1 MLTPSI
7 RSHTSNTS
15 PLPKCYNPEAIGI
28 HQFFI
33 INESNFLK
41 RERYDDTWVSCE
53 SCLSWI
59 NISKHL
65 TLERVLKL
73 AFSVNTVLDRVIL
86 QRDFHLFK
94 KVVQEPHV
102 CLLCFNCVRE
112 EGIGLVWVHLFLRG
126 PFHTDDERC
135 LWDVLL
141 DNSACFFI
149 VLKTETA
156 SLLNQIRFS
165 FMQIPKGHVKSPK
178 TN

>member
-1 MLTPSI
+1 MLQFW
-7 RSHTSNTS
+7 SHWDPPIFHNQWVE
-15 PLPKCYNPEAIGI
+15 LPKKGKIWWHMGI
-28 HQFFI
+28 LWKLLVL
-33 INESNFLK
+33 N
-41 RERYDDTWVSCE
+41 
-53 SCLSWI
+53 
-59 NISKHL
+59 KHFQTHM

-112 EGIGLVWVHLFLRG
+112 EGIGLVGVHLFLRG

-149 VLKTETA
+149 ELKTETA
-156 SLLNQIRFS
+156 ILLNQIRFS

-178 TN
+178 TY